1 MGGNAVGR
9 ISRFLLLILIVALL
23 ASTVSAQT
31 CANIVSTR
39 VTVSANGQAT
49 VTMTVNVQLDNPSSA
64 LTFPLPAKA
73 ENVSMNGAS
82 IRTYPSAYDK
92 NVVLADLSAFDGATG
107 AYQMIFSYTL
117 PDVLRTEQ
125 NEKTKKYALI
135 MEIPLLCG
143 FEYPVEMLDFTITM
157 PGDVT
162 GVKPSYVSGVMQTGI
177 ETIISTEAQGQQITG
192 VVTRQLQDRETV
204 SLVLEVQEEMFPGK
218 LLIPREGNPEIIPM
232 AVFGVL
238 ALLYWLIYMRTLPVF
253 RHRRTTLIEGVTAGE
268 LGCRL
273 TAAGADLTMMVFS
286 WAQLGYVRIRVD
298 RSGRI
303 FLEKRMEMGNE
314 RTDFELKTFR
324 ALFSRGDTVEATG
337 MRYAK
342 LFRQVNDHIPGI
354 QEMYT
359 KRAGNV
365 KIFRILCCGVS
376 VFCGICFAMNLIP
389 HGWLQLP
396 VKILL
401 IVVGAITGWAIQDGM
416 YKFHI
421 RGKIPVYVGAVC
433 GILWIVLGIVSG
445 VWLIGLVTVAVQN
458 LAGLAAAY
466 GGRRSDL
473 GRYNASEILGVRHY
487 LKHVGQE
494 ELDRLVSQNPDYF
507 FDMLPYAIALG
518 VDTPFAKAF
527 GNRKIPDCTYLA
539 VRKNEKR
546 SAVEWAYMV
555 RKLADR
561 MDSLQR
567 KMELETWIP
576 VSLNGPADTGRPAP
590 AWNSR
595 NAGRRDSHGRS
606 GRPASDRSSR
616 NGSGSSASRS
626 RRNPNR
632 R

>member
-1 MGGNAVGR
+1 MGR
-9 ISRFLLLILIVALL
+9 ISRLAVILLICICLL
-23 ASTVSAQT
+23 STAVSAQT
-31 CANIVSTR
+31 CATIVNTS
-39 VTVSANGQAT
+39 VAVSANGQAT

-73 ENVSMNGAS
+73 ENVAMNGAS

-107 AYQMIFSYTL
+107 TYQMIFSYTL
-117 PDVLRTEQ
+117 PDVLRSEQ
-125 NEKTKKYALI
+125 DEKTKKGYLM

-143 FEYPVEMLDFTITM
+143 FEYPVEHLEFSIIM

-162 GVKPSYVSGVMQTGI
+162 GEKPSYTSGVMQTSI
-177 ETIISTEAQGQQITG
+177 ESIISTEAVGQKISG
-192 VVTRQLQDRETV
+192 HVIRQLQDRETV
-204 SLVLEVQEEMFPGK
+204 SLVMQVSEDMFPGK
-218 LLIPREGNPEIIPM
+218 LIIPREGNPEIIPM
-232 AVFGVL
+232 SICAAL
-238 ALLYWLIYMRTLPVF
+238 ALIYWLIFMRTLPVF

-268 LGCRL
+268 LGSRL

-286 WAQLGYVRIRVD
+286 WAQLGYVKIHVD
-298 RSGRI
+298 KKGRI
-303 FLEKRMEMGNE
+303 FLYKRMEMGNE

-324 ALFSRGDTVEATG
+324 NLFSRDDVIEATG

-342 LFRQVNDHIPGI
+342 LCRHTSEFIPGI
-354 QEMYT
+354 REMYT

-365 KIFRILCCGVS
+365 HIFRGLSAGIS
-376 VFCGICFAMNLIP
+376 VFCGICYAMNLIP

-401 IVVGAITGWAIQDGM
+401 IIVGAISAWAIQDGM

-421 RGKIPVYVGAVC
+421 RGKIPVYVASVC
-433 GILWIVLGIVSG
+433 GFVWIVLGIASG
-445 VWLIGLVTVAVQN
+445 VWAIGLVTVAVQY
-458 LAGLAAAY
+458 LAGLSAAY

-473 GRYNASEILGVRHY
+473 GRYNASQILGVRHY

-494 ELDRLVSQNPDYF
+494 ELDRLVDQNPDYF

-527 GNRKIPDCTYLA
+527 GNRSIPDCDYLS
-539 VRKNEKR
+539 VRRNEKR
-546 SAVEWAYMV
+546 TAAEWAFMV

-567 KMELETWIP
+567 KLELERWIP
-576 VSLNGPADTGRPAP
+576 VGIGSAEPAP
-590 AWNSR
+590 PQ
-595 NAGRRDSHGRS
+595 RR
-606 GRPASDRSSR
+606 RSSS
-616 NGSGSSASRS
+616 SGSRTKKRT
-626 RRNPNR
+626 RR
-632 R
+632 